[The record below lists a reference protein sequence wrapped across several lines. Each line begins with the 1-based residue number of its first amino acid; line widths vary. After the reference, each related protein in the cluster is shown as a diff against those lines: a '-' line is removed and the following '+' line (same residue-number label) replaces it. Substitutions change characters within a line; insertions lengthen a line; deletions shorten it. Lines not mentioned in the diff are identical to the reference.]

1 MLGLIYNPD
10 SAAYTPPVIPEI
22 ADSKQLWNLFAVE
35 LPTYMKEIAL
45 SLLPIVLFFAVFQA
59 LILKL
64 SGRNLTRILI
74 GLVYTYIGLV
84 LFLTGVNV
92 GFMPVGHYL
101 GQQLALSG
109 HEWAL
114 VPLGMLIGYFL
125 VTAEPAV
132 HVLNRQVESI
142 TTAASRR
149 ER

>member
-1 MLGLIYNPD
+1 MMLGLIYNPD

-22 ADSKQLWNLFAVE
+22 TDSKQLWNLFAVE

-92 GFMPVGHYL
+92 GFMPAGNYL
-101 GQQLALSG
+101 GQVLTGVGGAFPSVGNCADCDGDGLLHRKSG
-109 HEWAL
+109 ACRLCPEQT
-114 VPLGMLIGYFL
+114 G
-125 VTAEPAV
+125 
-132 HVLNRQVESI
+132 
-142 TTAASRR
+142 
-149 ER
+149 